1 MGRMRRKKMNR
12 DEYIQ
17 SFTSSVLADAETY
30 QTPEKEQFLVSVGE
44 NLVESEVITSF
55 EAGYFYKKVGTS
67 FAEIN
72 GFSYEGADG
81 SFNLFYVDDLD
92 SIQETFTNTLLNK
105 ALKRAETFVKAA
117 LDMKFINWEESSF
130 GYEAASQLYRLYQNR
145 EHLDFDVD
153 LKKVHIYILTNKVLS
168 QRFSNQQR
176 DSIHD
181 IPIDFSVYD
190 ANRLYDMAK
199 SGFEKEPV
207 NIAFADFGVQGIYAL
222 KSASMDAEF
231 DSYLATVPGQVL
243 ADMYLK
249 YGTQILEGNVRA
261 FLSVRGKVNK
271 GIRRTILEE
280 PEKFFILN
288 NGITVTSDGIRFA
301 NDESGLMVT
310 EINDLQIVNG
320 GQTTASLANALVKD
334 KADLSRVQVMMKLSV
349 LKDHNVAVRL
359 VPEISRASNSQNK
372 VDEADFFSN
381 HPYHVKLE
389 ELSKKT
395 LAPAVDGNQFETIWF
410 YERARGQYTVD
421 QLKLTSAQSKAWQAK
436 HPKKQVLRKTDIA
449 KYVLSFEGY
458 PQHVSKGA
466 QRSMKEFSSI
476 IQGPNG
482 DDGVWAKNSSE
493 INGKYFKELVAKA
506 ILFKETEKHVSS
518 YDWYKVVKAY
528 RANIVTYTIA
538 LLENKAK
545 KMKKTIDLNRIWLN
559 QALYPSLIEQIG
571 VTTKQ
576 VYDFLIRD
584 DRETQ
589 NVTEWAKKENCWK
602 RAKDEK
608 YLSLVVLEDFE
619 ADLVDKDQKKKTE
632 VNETVVDSMTFVF
645 EKPTELWQ
653 DLKIWGEK
661 YLYLTPRDKS
671 FLEMA
676 ERFHTQGK
684 VPTDRQFNEIVK
696 VYNNL
701 VSKGYVDST
710 AVQV

>member
-1 MGRMRRKKMNR
+1 MNC

-55 EAGYFYKKVGTS
+55 ETGYFYKKVGTS

-81 SFNLFYVDDLD
+81 SFNLFFVDDLN
-92 SIQETFTNTLLNK
+92 SIEETFTNTLLNK

-117 LDMKFINWEESSF
+117 LEMRFIDWEESSF

-145 EHLDFDVD
+145 DHLDFDVD
-153 LKKVHIYILTNKVLS
+153 LKKIHIYILTNKVLS

-176 DSIHD
+176 SSLYD
-181 IPIDFSVYD
+181 IPVGFSVYD

-207 NIAFADFGVQGIYAL
+207 NVSFLDFGVQGIYAL
-222 KSASMDAEF
+222 KSASLDAEF

-288 NGITVTSDGIRFA
+288 NGITVTSDGIRFV

-310 EINDLQIVNG
+310 EIDDLQIVNG

-334 KADLSRVQVMMKLSV
+334 KADLSQVQVMMKLSV
-349 LKDHNVAVRL
+349 LKDHSVATRL

-395 LAPAVDGNQFETIWF
+395 LAPAVDGNQFETVWF

-421 QLKLTSAQSKAWQAK
+421 QLKLTPTQSKAWQAK

-458 PQHVSKGA
+458 PQSVSKGA
-466 QRSMKEFSSI
+466 QRSMKEFSLI

-482 DDGVWAKNSSE
+482 DDGVWAKKSSE

-506 ILFKETEKHVSS
+506 ILFKETEKLVSS

-538 LLENKAK
+538 LMENTAR

-571 VTTKQ
+571 VTSKQ

-589 NVTEWAKKENCWK
+589 NVTEWAKKDACWK

-608 YLSLVVLEDFE
+608 YLSLVVMEDFKD
-619 ADLVDKDQKKKTE
+619 DLVDKEQTKKKE
-632 VNETVVDSMTFVF
+632 VNEAVVDSMTFVF
-645 EKPTELWQ
+645 EKPVEVWKN
-653 DLKIWGEK
+653 LKIWGEK
-661 YLYLTPRDKS
+661 YLYLSPRDKS
-671 FLEMA
+671 FLELA
-676 ERFHTQGK
+676 EKLHTQGK
-684 VPTDRQFNEIVK
+684 IPTDRQFNEIVN
-696 VYNNL
+696 VYNML

-710 AVQV
+710 IT